1 MLATRSNAS
10 RARHRRNRDATHAF
24 PGAGGAECAS
34 AGGASPICGARRRS
48 RSLSPP
54 ERDLWPSGSKV
65 AHERAITQPR
75 ILARLRRSFDFFTG
89 PPRQFVAT
97 DGAEANSRR
106 GLATVLA
113 PLAWQN
119 DPIGRKHR
127 VCVPARVRSEPESNA
142 ACYPHLVPGSPG
154 PAYFAAAN
162 PTMHPRSS
170 SQSFKRAHRKLVL
183 SVRRGARCSSGLDS
197 NAARSR

>member
-75 ILARLRRSFDFFTG
+75 ILARLRRILRFLHRSTETV
-89 PPRQFVAT
+89 VAT
-97 DGAEANSRR
+97 EGAEANSRR
-106 GLATVLA
+106 GLATVLG
-113 PLAWQN
+113 PLAWQLGREQRKTTPSGWN
-119 DPIGRKHR
+119 IGSACQHAYVQSLNRMRRATRISYLEVQVQRTLRRLIQPCIHALR
-127 VCVPARVRSEPESNA
+127 PRASNERT
-142 ACYPHLVPGSPG
+142 G
-154 PAYFAAAN
+154 
-162 PTMHPRSS
+162 SS
-170 SQSFKRAHRKLVL
+170 S
-183 SVRRGARCSSGLDS
+183 
-197 NAARSR
+197 